1 MSLEVRGTYSH
12 AYRDARNVVISVV
25 GSTILAVGVV
35 FIVSP
40 GPAIIVIPTGLI
52 ILGIEVLWACRLFG
66 RFKGSAGRSPK
77 PTELCDLG

>member
-1 MSLEVRGTYSH
+1 
-12 AYRDARNVVISVV
+12 
-25 GSTILAVGVV
+25 V

-66 RFKGSAGRSPK
+66 RFKRSAGRSPK